1 MLSLKNNLKTVK
13 SSVHDNIKCN
23 YQWTYLSMNSVDLP
37 KAWIV
42 LMPWTVAVIWLIKG
56 DRVFASNRF
65 NSRTLEVNT
74 MFNRKNTIASG
85 KRAIRKY
92 GETYTML
99 MRENIIIRIFIRNTS
114 ALPGNLTS
122 TKKKKKKISHPIT
135 TNKIL
140 N

>member
-1 MLSLKNNLKTVK
+1 
-13 SSVHDNIKCN
+13 
-23 YQWTYLSMNSVDLP
+23 
-37 KAWIV
+37 
-42 LMPWTVAVIWLIKG
+42 
-56 DRVFASNRF
+56 
-65 NSRTLEVNT
+65 

-85 KRAIRKY
+85 TRAIRKY

-122 TKKKKKKISHPIT
+122 TKKKKKISHPIT

-140 N
+140 NSV

>member
-1 MLSLKNNLKTVK
+1 
-13 SSVHDNIKCN
+13 
-23 YQWTYLSMNSVDLP
+23 
-37 KAWIV
+37 
-42 LMPWTVAVIWLIKG
+42 
-56 DRVFASNRF
+56 
-65 NSRTLEVNT
+65 

-85 KRAIRKY
+85 TRAIRKY

-99 MRENIIIRIFIRNTS
+99 MRENIIIRIFIKNTS

-135 TNKIL
+135 KNKIL

>member
-1 MLSLKNNLKTVK
+1 
-13 SSVHDNIKCN
+13 
-23 YQWTYLSMNSVDLP
+23 
-37 KAWIV
+37 
-42 LMPWTVAVIWLIKG
+42 
-56 DRVFASNRF
+56 
-65 NSRTLEVNT
+65 

-122 TKKKKKKISHPIT
+122 TKKEKEKR
-135 TNKIL
+135 
-140 N
+140 